1 MMDDTAIREIAK
13 RLAAAYAGRLE
24 VGELLGVGGLGA
36 VFSARDP
43 LLDRDVAIKVLDPSL
58 AGRQGAGRLLDEAR
72 LIAATEHPNIVP
84 LYEVDRWGDL
94 VCLVMRYFPRGSLA
108 ALIERQGTLP
118 AATVARIGTEVADA
132 LAAAHARGVVHL
144 DVKPDNILLDAE
156 KHAAVTDFGIARLTE
171 QQDSAPGMA
180 SGTPHYMS
188 PEQVAGDRVDGR
200 ADVYALGVV
209 LYEMSTGRRP
219 FTGKSVPEIMASQ
232 VSAAPEPLDRVAP
245 DLPAALAGIITRAL
259 AKDPDARWQSAA
271 DMAETLRRAGEA
283 EQLLSPREVR
293 QKVRRRW
300 YRRTAVL
307 LAGLLLGLGSAVWLA
322 VKVWRLMYSGGR
334 PSIDAMAPRIPANL
348 IDSALAL
355 GALTPGDT
363 ALYVF
368 APAGGGMT
376 DAFIVTTRDM
386 VAPVGGGF
394 KRYPIA
400 RDYSLN
406 LRLNPD
412 GGFLV
417 ITDPVSGVADTIY
430 RKLAGQEQRV
440 LLQALAAALPKDSS

>member
-1 MMDDTAIREIAK
+1 
-13 RLAAAYAGRLE
+13 
-24 VGELLGVGGLGA
+24 
-36 VFSARDP
+36 
-43 LLDRDVAIKVLDPSL
+43 
-58 AGRQGAGRLLDEAR
+58 
-72 LIAATEHPNIVP
+72 
-84 LYEVDRWGDL
+84 
-94 VCLVMRYFPRGSLA
+94 
-108 ALIERQGTLP
+108 
-118 AATVARIGTEVADA
+118 
-132 LAAAHARGVVHL
+132 
-144 DVKPDNILLDAE
+144 
-156 KHAAVTDFGIARLTE
+156 
-171 QQDSAPGMA
+171 
-180 SGTPHYMS
+180 
-188 PEQVAGDRVDGR
+188 
-200 ADVYALGVV
+200 
-209 LYEMSTGRRP
+209 
-219 FTGKSVPEIMASQ
+219 
-232 VSAAPEPLDRVAP
+232 VAP

-334 PSIDAMAPRIPANL
+334 PSVDAMAPRIPANL
-348 IDSALAL
+348 IDSARAL